1 MNKLMNVYMYE
12 CEWYYSIE
20 FVMLKKKNR
29 KKNEK
34 NVHLNTQ
41 KNLEKRLHT
50 HTHTYSNVEMIEKER
65 KIERDRRS
73 ESKRNQLESI

>member
-1 MNKLMNVYMYE
+1 MHLCKLPYDIILGKRVNFKENIEMNKLMNVYMYE

-50 HTHTYSNVEMIEKER
+50 HTHTQM
-65 KIERDRRS
+65 
-73 ESKRNQLESI
+73 